1 MPNPKQHA
9 SEILTPE
16 FCGLMDR
23 IRESGLECEIIAEA
37 LMEMARCPD
46 ASPLLCLQIAAYD
59 WDVL

>member
-1 MPNPKQHA
+1 MNPKQYA
-9 SEILTPE
+9 SDSLTPE

-37 LMEMARCPD
+37 LIEMSKNPE